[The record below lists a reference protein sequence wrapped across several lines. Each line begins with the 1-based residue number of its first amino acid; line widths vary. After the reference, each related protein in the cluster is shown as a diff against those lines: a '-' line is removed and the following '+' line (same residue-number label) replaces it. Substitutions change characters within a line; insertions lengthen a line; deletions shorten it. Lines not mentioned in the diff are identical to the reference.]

1 MLAVPCNMD
10 CRLSEAFTGLYVY
23 RGTNRSTGLLI
34 SSAAGALASGSHPLT
49 AGKNNLLITST
60 SNQIKSRV
68 PEPGGILNFGDAI
81 TRREAVQITEQKVR
95 DLAFG
100 RAQLL
105 CGRGISR

>member
-1 MLAVPCNMD
+1 MD

-49 AGKNNLLITST
+49 AGKTSLLITST

-68 PEPGGILNFGDAI
+68 PEPGGILDLGGD
-81 TRREAVQITEQKVR
+81 EGQGKVEQITERAVR
-95 DLAFG
+95 D
-100 RAQLL
+100 
-105 CGRGISR
+105 